1 MPRLSCPVNEWTTV
15 PGTTDTLIEAKSRG
29 VYIDTTGA
37 LTADQGPDGYTLNGN
52 EAMIIN
58 GANVTSIRVMPA
70 NKVHPVD
77 IIYQPA

>member
-1 MPRLSCPVNEWTTV
+1 MARLSCPVNEWTTV
-15 PGTTDTLIEAKSRG
+15 PTTGDTLIEAKSRG

-37 LTADQGPDGYTLNGN
+37 LTADQGPDGFTLNGN
-52 EAMIIN
+52 EAMVVN
-58 GANVTSIRVMPA
+58 ADNAVSVRVMPA